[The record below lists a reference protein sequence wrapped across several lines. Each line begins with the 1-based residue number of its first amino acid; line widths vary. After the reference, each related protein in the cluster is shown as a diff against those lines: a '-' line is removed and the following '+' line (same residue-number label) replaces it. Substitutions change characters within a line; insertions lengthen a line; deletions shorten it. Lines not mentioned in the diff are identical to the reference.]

1 MFRFQ
6 PCIIYNFLSTFATTH
21 LGIFHPSV
29 LVIVVLGF
37 SSNSM
42 CIYYRDLHH
51 DWTILRKFT

>member
-1 MFRFQ
+1 M
-6 PCIIYNFLSTFATTH
+6 
-21 LGIFHPSV
+21 FHPSV
-29 LVIVVLGF
+29 SVIVVLGF